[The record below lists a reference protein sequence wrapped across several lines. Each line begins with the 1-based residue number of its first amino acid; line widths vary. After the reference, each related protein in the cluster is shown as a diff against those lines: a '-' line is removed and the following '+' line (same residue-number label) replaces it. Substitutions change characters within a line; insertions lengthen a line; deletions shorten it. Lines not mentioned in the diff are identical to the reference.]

1 MAGLVRSGDKKK
13 YDANQKRLGVAM
25 ATELLREGS
34 KTLSDFDRKR
44 VEELIADMVGTDG
57 IFVSEKVLRS
67 KLENLERVIDGN
79 IKKQGA
85 YLYSTEELWKRETT
99 KGGTKT
105 GPIFTNL
112 RRRTLGSVNVGIGKG
127 PRRSYNLS
135 KIYDL
140 NTRKFLPSFLK
151 PGNT

>member
-1 MAGLVRSGDKKK
+1 
-13 YDANQKRLGVAM
+13 M

-79 IKKQGA
+79 IVKTASSLEAIEEQWGREV
-85 YLYSTEELWKRETT
+85 TE
-99 KGGTKT
+99 GGT
-105 GPIFTNL
+105 NL
-112 RRRTLGSVNVGIGKG
+112 GNVFK
-127 PRRSYNLS
+127 NLS
-135 KIYDL
+135 KIYDF
-140 NTRKFLPSFLK
+140 NTKKFLPSFIT
-151 PGNT
+151 PRGT